1 MLLKS
6 ACGAA
11 EATGRASA
19 DAAVGWLE
27 PRWGVAMAREDVES
41 IDDRGITAWD
51 MHDAKAFA
59 ELLADDFVWT
69 DTTMPEPMRTKDQA
83 TRISPAC

>member
-1 MLLKS
+1 
-6 ACGAA
+6 
-11 EATGRASA
+11 
-19 DAAVGWLE
+19 
-27 PRWGVAMAREDVES
+27 MAREDVES

-83 TRISPAC
+83 TRTSPAC